1 MTKLVIL
8 YGRLFLGAVILL
20 AGNAS
25 ASSIYFA
32 DTDKI
37 EFTNDSNLQ
46 TYLGLES
53 VPSCRISIFTDRLN
67 QYPWGEDA
75 GKKTSAFP
83 LSDKD
88 WPAVRMPLI
97 NRIQAWKKLS
107 LKQKIAALN
116 SDIRSTAA
124 ACVIAAEKELQKQI
138 QIDKACVNQGKSYRE
153 TKRGKLCLSDFE
165 YAQLQ
170 VMEERNDKAE
180 QEKANERMFYSQQ
193 QNQLIEEQ
201 RNIEKQRARREAWNQ
216 INNQIIQSRPKTCV
230 TTGFVTNCF

>member
-1 MTKLVIL
+1 MTKVATFCKTLTLWTAIL
-8 YGRLFLGAVILL
+8 M
-20 AGNAS
+20 AGPAS

-32 DTDKI
+32 DTDKV
-37 EFTNDSNLQ
+37 EFTNDSNPQ

-53 VPSCRISIFTDRLN
+53 IPSCRVSIFTDRLN
-67 QYPWGEDA
+67 QYPWGKED
-75 GKKTSAFP
+75 GEKTSAFP
-83 LSDKD
+83 LADKD

-116 SDIRSTAA
+116 PDIRSAA
-124 ACVIAAEKELQKQI
+124 STCINVAEKEIQKQNL
-138 QIDKACVNQGKSYRE
+138 KEKTCLNQGKTFRD
-153 TKRGKLCLSDFE
+153 TKRGRLCLSDFE

-170 VMEERNDKAE
+170 VLEEQNAKAE
-180 QEKANERMFYSQQ
+180 QEKANEKLFYTQQ

-201 RNIEKQRARREAWNQ
+201 RKVEKERARREAWNQ